1 MKGTAMNRD
10 PDPNA
15 EPELSERLRREL
27 EAEYGATL
35 DDETLERIRSEVK
48 DRLREEIE
56 AEQRRRQEATAASPD
71 QAGERHFLRFGL
83 NIRIQHAVMAVA
95 CIILIVTG
103 LPIKFHNTAWAEF
116 LFDLMG
122 GLGVG
127 RFWHRIGAT
136 MLIGVGIWHAGWLLM
151 PRGRREFLALLPR
164 PKDAVD
170 FFVNIKHLLGLS
182 DEQPR
187 FGRFSYVEKF
197 DYWAV
202 YWGMVIMI
210 GSGLILW
217 FNNIALAYLPL
228 FAIDIAREAHS
239 DEAMLATLAI
249 VVWHWYNAH
258 FNPEIFPYNPTIM
271 TGRIPEH
278 RMKEEHPLEYE
289 AITGKPPDEAEA
301 PGPSTPSDDPAGD
314 PASEE
319 VRS

>member
-1 MKGTAMNRD
+1 MNRRRD
-10 PDPNA
+10 SNSED
-15 EPELSERLRREL
+15 ELTERLRQEL
-27 EAEYGATL
+27 EEEYGTTL
-35 DDETLERIRSEVK
+35 DDEALERIRSEVK

-56 AEQRRRQEATAASPD
+56 AEQGRCQEQAAD
-71 QAGERHFLRFGL
+71 VAHQAGERHFLRFGL

-103 LPIKFHNTAWAEF
+103 LPIKFHNAAWAQF
-116 LFDLMG
+116 LLDLMG
-122 GLGVG
+122 GLGVS

-136 MLIGVGIWHAGWLLM
+136 MLIVVGIWHAGWLLM
-151 PRGRREFLALLPR
+151 PRGRREFMALLPK

-170 FFVNIKHLLGLS
+170 FITNIEHLLGLS
-182 DEQPR
+182 EEGPR

-258 FNPEIFPYNPTIM
+258 FNPEFFPYNPTIF
-271 TGRIPEH
+271 TGRIPES
-278 RMKEEHPLEYE
+278 RMKAEHPLEYE
-289 AITGKPPDEAEA
+289 AITGTPSDETDS
-301 PGPSTPSDDPAGD
+301 PGPSGSPDAPADAPS
-314 PASEE
+314 SEEE

>member
-1 MKGTAMNRD
+1 MNRRH
-10 PDPNA
+10 DPNS
-15 EPELSERLRREL
+15 EQELTERLREEL
-27 EAEYGATL
+27 EQEYGAEL
-35 DDETLERIRSEVK
+35 DEQTLERIRSEVK
-48 DRLREEIE
+48 DRMRRELE
-56 AEQRRRQEATAASPD
+56 AERRRRETEARVQR

-103 LPIKFHNTAWAEF
+103 LPIKFHNAAWAQF
-116 LFDLMG
+116 LLDLMG
-122 GLGVG
+122 GLGVS

-136 MLIGVGIWHAGWLLM
+136 MLIVVGIWHAGWLLM
-151 PRGRREFLALLPR
+151 PRGRREFMELLPK

-170 FFVNIKHLLGLS
+170 FVTNIKHLLGLS
-182 DEQPR
+182 KAGPR

-258 FNPEIFPYNPTIM
+258 FNPEIFPYNPTIF

-289 AITGKPPDEAEA
+289 AILAEARRNRTEASAGSDEAPVDES
-301 PGPSTPSDDPAGD
+301 P
-314 PASEE
+314 EE
-319 VRS
+319 VRP